1 MKKLIVLLVLVA
13 SLLLII
19 SVAGAAPI
27 SYDSGFQVQNLS
39 SNTADVTIN
48 FYDQSGNIVHSISDD
63 SIAGNDSKTYFPL
76 PDGVGSGFNG
86 SVVISSGEPVASIAN
101 VLGDGFEFGASYGG
115 FEGGSSEVNLPLIM
129 KGNAGQYDTWFNV
142 QNAGSSDVDVTVEY
156 AGTSCTESFNG
167 LKPGAAKTFNQADNS
182 CLTAPYV
189 GAALVTASS
198 GGSIVATVIETGNQ
212 TLFAYNGITSGTEN
226 PVMPLAQFN
235 NVGYH
240 TGIQI
245 QNTGASD
252 TDVTVSYS
260 PAAGSPGTACEET
273 QTITAGNSGT
283 FGLFAFSLTSPV
295 GSNDCV
301 FGERF
306 IGSASVTGNS
316 AGNNLVAIVN
326 QTNFTNYGSSYNGFS
341 LADATSSLTMPLIMD
356 RNAGF
361 YTGFNVMNVGDSS
374 TTVECTFSGDSYT
387 VSQSVPAGG
396 ALNDLQLNKM
406 SSVPYVGGGTCTA
419 SGGGSIVAVVN
430 ELGNSTSADLLF
442 TYEGFNQ

>member
-1 MKKLIVLLVLVA
+1 MKKLLVLLVLVA
-13 SLLLII
+13 SLLLMI

-39 SNTADVTIN
+39 SNTAEVTIN
-48 FYDQSGNIVHSISDD
+48 FINQNGDTVYAITDD

-76 PDGVGSGFNG
+76 PGGVGSGFNG

-115 FEGGSSEVNLPLIM
+115 FEGGAEGISLPLIM

-142 QNAGSSDVDVTVEY
+142 QNAGSANVDVSVSY
-156 AGTSCTESFNG
+156 AGTACTENFAG
-167 LKPGAAKTFNQADNS
+167 LKPGAAHTFNQATNG
-182 CLTAPYV
+182 CLPAGYV
-189 GAALVTASS
+189 GAAAVTASS
-198 GGSIVATVIETGNQ
+198 GGSIVATVIETGNE
-212 TLFAYNGITSGTEN
+212 TLFAYNGFTAGSED

-245 QNTGASD
+245 QNTGGSA

-260 PAAGSPGTACEET
+260 PAAGQPGTACTET
-273 QTITAGNSGT
+273 QTVAAGNSGT
-283 FGLFAFSLTSPV
+283 FGLFAFSLTNPT
-295 GSNDCV
+295 GSNTCV
-301 FGERF
+301 FGQRF

-316 AGNNLVAIVN
+316 AGHDLVAIVN
-326 QTNFTNYGSSYNGFS
+326 QTNFTNYGSSYGGFS
-341 LADATSSLTMPLIMD
+341 LADATSSVTMPLIMD

-361 YTGFNVMNVGDSS
+361 YTGFNIMNVGDSA
-374 TTVECTFSGDSYT
+374 TTVNCTFSNDPYT

-406 SSVPYVGGGTCTA
+406 STVPYVGGGTCTA
-419 SGGGSIVAVVN
+419 SGGGSIVGVVN

>member
-1 MKKLIVLLVLVA
+1 MKKMIVLLVLVA
-13 SLLLII
+13 SLLLVI
-19 SVAGAAPI
+19 SVASAAPI

-48 FYDQSGNIVHSISDD
+48 FYDQSGTIVYSITDD
-63 SIAGNDSKTYFPL
+63 TIAGNDSKTYFPL

-115 FEGGSSEVNLPLIM
+115 FEGGADVINLPLIM

-142 QNAGSSDVDVTVEY
+142 QNAGAADVNVNVAY
-156 AGTSCTESFNG
+156 AGTTCTENFAG
-167 LKPGAAKTFNQADNS
+167 LKPGAAHTFNQATNS
-182 CLTAPYV
+182 CLPSPYV
-189 GAALVTASS
+189 GAALVTASG
-198 GGSIVATVIETGNQ
+198 GGSIVATVIETGNE
-212 TLFAYNGITSGTEN
+212 TLFAYNGFNSGSEK

-245 QNTGASD
+245 QNTGGSS
-252 TDVTVSYS
+252 TNVTVSYT
-260 PAAGSPGTACEET
+260 PADGSPGTACTET
-273 QTITAGNSGT
+273 QTVAAGNSGT

-295 GSNDCV
+295 GSNTCV

-306 IGSASVTGNS
+306 IGSASVTANS
-316 AGNNLVAIVN
+316 AGHDLVAIVN
-326 QTNFTNYGSSYNGFS
+326 QTNFTNYGSSYGGFS
-341 LADATSSLTMPLIMD
+341 VADATSSVTMPLIMD

-361 YTGFNVMNVGDSS
+361 YTGFNVMNVGTSA
-374 TTVECTFSGDSYT
+374 TTVNCTFSNDSYT
-387 VSQSVPAGG
+387 VNKSVPAGG

-406 SSVPYVGGGTCTA
+406 STVPYVGAGVCNA
-419 SGGGSIVAVVN
+419 SGGGSIIAVVN